1 MARHLLVLNLALTV
15 GMLVTGVVADG
26 FARIGV
32 GVIGVVRFA
41 ALILLVPLILLI
53 FEVHPRGYWVWA
65 SFGFL
70 SNLAIVVYPAI
81 SAHFTVRYAGRAMTG
96 LNLLLFLG
104 AFLIQYLVG
113 ASIDL
118 WPPGPGGGITR
129 TAIGPRSGSS
139 LSSSC
144 SPSVAGRG
152 AGPAPEHLGS
162 GSRSVAHPATVASL
176 LSRASS
182 PGGIVII

>member
-1 MARHLLVLNLALTV
+1 
-15 GMLVTGVVADG
+15 MLVTGVVAEG

-113 ASIDL
+113 AIIDL
-118 WPPGPGGGITR
+118 WPPGPGGGYHPDGYR
-129 TAIGPRSGSS
+129 TAIWLVALLIVLALGWLGAARGR
-139 LSSSC
+139 LRNT
-144 SPSVAGRG
+144 SVRAR
-152 AGPAPEHLGS
+152 AP
-162 GSRSVAHPATVASL
+162 
-176 LSRASS
+176 
-182 PGGIVII
+182 